1 MGEIRTA
8 VDFLDQFF
16 GGAVGQ
22 PTPVEKVEVVVSLI
36 QEDQR
41 VASSA
46 STPRS
51 DQPYEPGS
59 DEREGQADI
68 FARACLRAGATPIR
82 NLSPYLAEEMT
93 PSTTGLLP
101 ASNAPGLG
109 TFSEEPSG
117 FIEIAEEDMVCA
129 DMARPFS
136 LDVDDFA
143 IPEPQQVAVIS
154 SVTPMDFL
162 TNLDHVAFEAISRAE
177 ELSIDVETSVKGTP
191 WSPAEA
197 PGKAAKLGTG
207 QTVGQYMKAHGATLD
222 ARPRMRILSIGAG
235 GWNGAFDLDKMSVEN
250 MMGLLNMLNGKIW
263 TGHNL
268 AFDLLWIKHSAPE
281 VNPKMLLDT
290 MFLATAIRPDIER
303 MIHQRIVATTIGGQ
317 QPVRLAGKNAGTVE
331 QELQKILIERAASKN
346 GKDDD
351 AKSAYP
357 LATLSLIFL
366 NEKMD
371 KSFQNS
377 TNWMPSVLTKSHL
390 DYCIGDI
397 TAPAIIARRMLNLP
411 DDAPIADVIAALNIK
426 KVPGAWAYLRAFEP
440 AARRLVDCTLKGIP
454 LSQERIAEYRDA
466 LQAEADVE
474 LEKVLRMADELGSF
488 RDRLRLKPGMTNDLK
503 EAYAAALHRRTGVE
517 VERSEVKK
525 SGSPEDDQ
533 QERVDFDEDDL
544 SWQKKG
550 ALRLGSNYLKER
562 FPGEPL
568 VEAMQAFSGALKRR
582 DMIDDY
588 AVYAGGDGRVH
599 GTITVGTITGRTRS
613 SNPNMQNAPRNA
625 AFRACF
631 AATSGH
637 QILAIDYSAM
647 ELRIAAAL
655 GVRAYGQFLKMMKNP
670 HQSKA
675 KWILKMPDMVD
686 TIQGRKPL
694 PEHWPL
700 SKPDYMSERKPSV
713 SDYGLAYGSQLAA
726 ICQDLRVRGAAFHD
740 AQTDRLTFREVFLA
754 GLDPHILTAVTMESL
769 GGRFDTGGLS
779 PLDYLKSLPSAEAKA
794 LKKTLDG
801 PRQAAKA
808 VAFGLIY
815 GMSVRGLHSYGIVSY
830 GLSWTLEEAAQA
842 AQAFFS
848 LYPEV
853 SLWHWMT
860 SHAGG
865 KMKSPVFDT
874 RRNECKTDGE
884 GGSFYRGRTLSG
896 RVVEGMELREALN
909 YSDQGT
915 GGEIALHAIAQLSDD
930 IAKMLV
936 GFVHDELIFEV
947 PINQTGT
954 VSKEVE
960 RVMNEAAE
968 ALLLLHKVPSECE
981 AAVGGHWIH

>member
-22 PTPVEKVEVVVSLI
+22 PTPVENVEVVVSPI

-41 VASSA
+41 VASPA
-46 STPRS
+46 SIPQN

-59 DEREGQADI
+59 DERDGQANI

-82 NLSPYLAEEMT
+82 SLSPYLAEEMT

-101 ASNAPGLG
+101 ASNAPVLG
-109 TFSEEPSG
+109 RSSEEPSG
-117 FIEIAEEDMVCA
+117 FVEIAEEDMVCA
-129 DMARPFS
+129 DVAHPFS

-143 IPEPQQVAVIS
+143 IPEPQQIAVMTS
-154 SVTPMDFL
+154 ATPMDFL
-162 TNLDHVAFEAISRAE
+162 TNLDPVAFEAISRAE

-207 QTVGQYMKAHGATLD
+207 QAIGQYLKVHGAELD

-235 GWNGAFDLDKMSVEN
+235 GWRGAFDLDRMSVEN
-250 MMGLLNMLNGKIW
+250 MMELLDMLNGKIW

-390 DYCIGDI
+390 DYCVGDI

-454 LSQERIAEYRDA
+454 LSGEKIAAYRNA
-466 LQAEADVE
+466 LQAEADVA
-474 LEKVLRMADELGSF
+474 LEKVLSLAPGLARF
-488 RDRLRLKPGMTNDLK
+488 RDRLASPSGGLTAELK
-503 EAYAAALHRRTGVE
+503 EAIADALKMRTGTE
-517 VERSEVKK
+517 VERTDTGQPKLGAK
-525 SGSPEDDQ
+525 
-533 QERVDFDEDDL
+533 DL
-544 SWQKKG
+544 
-550 ALRLGSNYLKER
+550 LER
-562 FPGEPL
+562 FPDEPL
-568 VEAMQAFSGALKRR
+568 IAARRDLDGALKRKS
-582 DMIDDY
+582 MIDDY
-588 AVYAGGDGRVH
+588 AVFAGQDSRVH
-599 GTITVGTITGRTRS
+599 GTITVGTVTGRTRS
-613 SNPNMQNAPRNA
+613 GNPNMQNAPRDEQ
-625 AFRACF
+625 FRACF
-631 AATSGH
+631 ASATGH

-655 GVRAYGQFLKMMKNP
+655 GARAYGQFLKLMEAP
-670 HQSKA
+670 RLSKI
-675 KWILKMPDMVD
+675 KWILKLPDMLD
-686 TIQGRKPL
+686 YIEGKKPL
-694 PEHWPL
+694 PTGWPVQ
-700 SKPDYMSERKPSV
+700 KPDYLSEQKPSIQ
-713 SDYGLAYGSQLAA
+713 DYGLVFGSELAC
-726 ICQDLRVRGAAFHD
+726 ICRDLRNGGAAFSN
-740 AQTDRLTFREVFLA
+740 AQTDLLRFREVFRS
-754 GLDPHILTAVTMESL
+754 GLDPHILTAVAMEAMA
-769 GGRFDTGGLS
+769 GRFDTGGLA
-779 PLDYLKSLPSAEAKA
+779 PLEYMKSLSVDQARA
-794 LKKTLDG
+794 LKKSLAG

-808 VAFGLIY
+808 LGFGLLY
-815 GMSVRGLHSYGIVSY
+815 GMSAAGLYHYGITSY
-830 GLSWTLEEAAQA
+830 GLSWTMEEAVEARA
-842 AQAFFS
+842 AWFR
-848 LYPEV
+848 LYPEIA
-853 SLWHWMT
+853 LWHWMT
-860 SHAGG
+860 AHAGG
-865 KMKSPVFDT
+865 KLKSDVFDM
-874 RRNECKTDGE
+874 RKNECRGDGE
-884 GGSFYRGRTLSG
+884 GGKFYQGRTLSG
-896 RVVEGMELREALN
+896 RIVEGLELREALN
-909 YSDQGT
+909 YSDQGS
-915 GGEIALHAIAQLSDD
+915 GGEIALHAIAQMPDD
-930 IAKMLV
+930 IAGMLV
-936 GFVHDELIFEV
+936 GFVHDEMILEV
-947 PINQTGT
+947 PSERAVE
-954 VSKEVE
+954 VSCEVE
-960 RVMNEAAE
+960 RIMNETAE
-968 ALLLLHKVPSECE
+968 VLLRLFDVPSECE
-981 AAVGGHWIH
+981 AALGDHWIH

>member
-1 MGEIRTA
+1 MGEIKSA

-16 GGAVGQ
+16 GSAVAQ
-22 PTPVEKVEVVVSLI
+22 SVPTEVVTP
-36 QEDQR
+36 
-41 VASSA
+41 SA
-46 STPRS
+46 QD
-51 DQPYEPGS
+51 DQPPEPDS
-59 DEREGQADI
+59 NECEGGANI
-68 FARACLRAGATPIR
+68 LARACLRAGATPIGG
-82 NLSPYLAEEMT
+82 LAPHPVEEMVV
-93 PSTTGLLP
+93 PATTGLLP
-101 ASNAPGLG
+101 ASNSPVL
-109 TFSEEPSG
+109 TTLFEEHSE
-117 FIEIAEEDMVCA
+117 FIEIAEDDLACA
-129 DMARPFS
+129 YMAHPRPFS
-136 LDVDDFA
+136 LDMDDFA
-143 IPEPQQVAVIS
+143 IPEPQQAEIVAS
-154 SVTPMDFL
+154 SAIPMDFL
-162 TNLDHVAFEAISRAE
+162 TSLDPLIFEAISRAE

-207 QTVGQYMKAHGATLD
+207 QTIGQYMKAHGATLD
-222 ARPRMRILSIGAG
+222 ARPRMRVLSIGAA
-235 GWNGAFDLDKMSVEN
+235 GWKGAFDLDKMSESDK
-250 MMGLLNMLNGKIW
+250 MELLGLLDGKVW
-263 TGHNL
+263 VGHNL
-268 AFDLLWIKHSAPE
+268 AFDLLWIKHTAPE

-303 MIHQRIVATTIGGQ
+303 MIHERIVSTTIGGQ

-331 QELQKILIERAASKN
+331 QELQKILIERSASKN

-357 LATLSLIFL
+357 LATLSLVFL

-377 TNWMPSVLTKSHL
+377 TNWMPSVLTNSHL

-411 DDAPIADVIAALNIK
+411 DEAPIAGVIAALDIK

-454 LSQERIAEYRDA
+454 LSKESIAAYRDA
-466 LQAEADVE
+466 LQGEADVE
-474 LEKVLRMADELGSF
+474 LEKVLKMADELGTF

-503 EAYAAALHRRTGVE
+503 EAYAAALHRRTGLE

-525 SGSPEDDQ
+525 SDSPEDDQ
-533 QERVDFDEDDL
+533 QELIDFEGDDL
-544 SWQKKG
+544 SGQKKG
-550 ALRLGSNYLKER
+550 ALRLGSDYLKER
-562 FPGEPL
+562 FHGEPL
-568 VEAMQAFSGALKRR
+568 VEAMQSLSGVLKRR

-631 AATSGH
+631 AATPGH

-655 GVRAYGQFLKMMKNP
+655 GARAYGQFLKMMENP
-670 HQSKA
+670 HKSKV
-675 KWILKMPDMVD
+675 KWILKMPDMMD
-686 TIQGRKPL
+686 YIQGKKPL
-694 PEHWPL
+694 PGDWPL
-700 SKPDYMSERKPSV
+700 SKPDYMAERKPSI

-726 ICQDLRVRGAAFHD
+726 ICRDLRVRGAEFRNEK
-740 AQTDRLTFREVFLA
+740 TDYLTFREVFRA
-754 GLDPHILTAVTMESL
+754 KLDPHILTAVSMESS
-769 GGRFDTGGLS
+769 GGRYDTGGLE
-779 PLDYLKSLPSAEAKA
+779 PLDYLKRIPYEEAKL
-794 LKKTLDG
+794 LKKTLAG
-801 PRQAAKA
+801 PRQAAKP

-815 GMSVRGLHSYGIVSY
+815 GMSVQGLHSSGITGY
-830 GLSWTLEEAAQA
+830 GLSWALEEAAEA

-853 SLWHWMT
+853 AMWHWMT
-860 SHAGG
+860 AHAGG
-865 KMKSPVFDT
+865 KTKSHVFDT
-874 RRNECKTDGE
+874 RRNECKTDGD

-896 RVVEGMELREALN
+896 RVVEGLELREALN

-915 GGEIALHAIAQLSDD
+915 GGEIALHAISQLSNNV
-930 IAKMLV
+930 AKMLV

-947 PINQTGT
+947 PTNQADA

-968 ALLLLHKVPSECE
+968 ALLLLYKATSEVE
-981 AAVGGHWIH
+981 AALGEHWIH

>member
-1 MGEIRTA
+1 MGEIKSA

-16 GGAVGQ
+16 GGAVAQ
-22 PTPVEKVEVVVSLI
+22 PAPAEVVTTPAQDAQPHGPDSNEC
-36 QEDQR
+36 EDGM
-41 VASSA
+41 A
-46 STPRS
+46 P
-51 DQPYEPGS
+51 
-59 DEREGQADI
+59 
-68 FARACLRAGATPIR
+68 
-82 NLSPYLAEEMT
+82 SPAE
-93 PSTTGLLP
+93 LLP
-101 ASNAPGLG
+101 ASNPPVLISL
-109 TFSEEPSG
+109 SEEHSE
-117 FIEIAEEDMVCA
+117 FIEIIEDDLVCA
-129 DMARPFS
+129 DMAHPHPFS
-136 LDVDDFA
+136 LDMDAFA
-143 IPEPQQVAVIS
+143 IPEPQQAGVAS
-154 SVTPMDFL
+154 PATPMDFL
-162 TNLDHVAFEAISRAE
+162 TNLDPTAFEAISRAE

-207 QTVGQYMKAHGATLD
+207 QTISQYMKAHGATLD
-222 ARPRMRILSIGAG
+222 ARPRMRVLSIGAG
-235 GWNGAFDLDKMSVEN
+235 GWKGAFDLDKMGESDKMELL
-250 MMGLLNMLNGKIW
+250 GLLDGKVW

-268 AFDLLWIKHSAPE
+268 AFDLLWIKHTAPE

-303 MIHQRIVATTIGGQ
+303 MIHERIVATTIGGQ

-331 QELQKILIERAASKN
+331 QELQKILIERSASKN

-357 LATLSLIFL
+357 LATLSLVFL

-377 TNWMPSVLTKSHL
+377 TNWMPSVLTNSHL

-397 TAPAIIARRMLNLP
+397 TAPGVIARRMLNLS
-411 DDAPIADVIAALNIK
+411 DGAPIAEVVAALDIK
-426 KVPGAWAYLRAFEP
+426 KVPGAWAYTRAFEP

-454 LSQERIAEYRDA
+454 LSQESIADYRDA
-466 LQAEADVE
+466 LQTEADIE
-474 LEKVLRMADELGSF
+474 LEKVLKMADELGSF

-533 QERVDFDEDDL
+533 QERIDFDEDDL
-544 SWQKKG
+544 SGQKKG

-568 VEAMQAFSGALKRR
+568 VEAMQTLSGALKRR

-631 AATSGH
+631 AATPGH

-647 ELRIAAAL
+647 ELRIAAVL
-655 GVRAYGQFLKMMKNP
+655 GARAYGQFLKMMENP
-670 HQSKA
+670 HKSKA
-675 KWILKMPDMVD
+675 KWILKMPSMMDY
-686 TIQGRKPL
+686 IQGRKQLQENWPL
-694 PEHWPL
+694 P
-700 SKPDYMSERKPSV
+700 KPDYMSDRKPSI

-726 ICQDLRVRGAAFHD
+726 ICRDLRVRGAAFRD
-740 AQTDRLTFREVFLA
+740 AQTDQLTFREVFRV

-779 PLDYLKSLPSAEAKA
+779 PLDYLKSLPSADAKA
-794 LKKTLDG
+794 LKKTLAE

-815 GMSVRGLHSYGIVSY
+815 GMSVRGLHSSGITGY
-830 GLSWTLEEAAQA
+830 GLSWTLEEAAAA

-853 SLWHWMT
+853 ALWHWMT
-860 SHAGG
+860 AHAGG
-865 KMKSPVFDT
+865 KTKSHVFDT
-874 RRNECKTDGE
+874 RRNECKTEGE

-896 RVVEGMELREALN
+896 RVVEGLELREALN

-915 GGEIALHAIAQLSDD
+915 GGEIALHAISQLSDD
-930 IAKMLV
+930 IANMLV
-936 GFVHDELIFEV
+936 GFVHDELVFEV
-947 PINQTGT
+947 PANQADA
-954 VSKEVE
+954 VLKEVA
-960 RVMNEAAE
+960 RVLNEAAE
-968 ALLLLHKVPSECE
+968 ALLLLFDVPSECE
-981 AAVGGHWIH
+981 AALGNHWIH